1 MLFRFTPDT
10 KDNSFIAKKNVTVS
24 LVVKGASLMVAFFT
38 TPAYL
43 CYFSAESVMG
53 VWFTVLSVLAWI
65 LNCDMGIGNGLRN
78 NLVYAINAN
87 DWDKAKKLIS
97 SSYIFLGIIG
107 AAILLILLLIGLIIN
122 WNVVFNIETKI
133 IDRQTMTKVMSVLIV
148 SIILQFFLRLVTSIL
163 YALQE
168 AFLPG
173 LLNLITNV
181 ILLCY
186 VNIANFLGINDS
198 IVRLAIVYLFAVN
211 IPLMVA
217 TVWVFVKKLPHSR
230 PSYKYYNKQYAS
242 QVIKVG
248 STFLWLQL
256 VAMVVDN
263 TNNYL
268 IALFIGSDAVVEYQ
282 LYNSIFGVPI
292 TLLIIYA
299 TSIWST
305 ITKAKAESNYSWIKS
320 NYKKSMIIMTL
331 IVVSELLIILFIQL
345 IFNIWLGEKT
355 IIVNYK
361 VAAIMALYSSVMG
374 LRTILC
380 AYSNGLCELKIQ
392 IKYMTIGAV
401 TNIPI
406 AYFISRIYDSY
417 LAIVIA
423 NIISMIPFC
432 VIQLQWCHLNVVKHK
447 QA

>member
-43 CYFSAESVMG
+43 YYFSAESVMG

-282 LYNSIFGVPI
+282 LYNN
-292 TLLIIYA
+292 LCYIYMVD
-299 TSIWST
+299 
-305 ITKAKAESNYSWIKS
+305 Y
-320 NYKKSMIIMTL
+320 Y
-331 IVVSELLIILFIQL
+331 
-345 IFNIWLGEKT
+345 
-355 IIVNYK
+355 
-361 VAAIMALYSSVMG
+361 
-374 LRTILC
+374 
-380 AYSNGLCELKIQ
+380 
-392 IKYMTIGAV
+392 
-401 TNIPI
+401 
-406 AYFISRIYDSY
+406 
-417 LAIVIA
+417 
-423 NIISMIPFC
+423 
-432 VIQLQWCHLNVVKHK
+432 
-447 QA
+447 